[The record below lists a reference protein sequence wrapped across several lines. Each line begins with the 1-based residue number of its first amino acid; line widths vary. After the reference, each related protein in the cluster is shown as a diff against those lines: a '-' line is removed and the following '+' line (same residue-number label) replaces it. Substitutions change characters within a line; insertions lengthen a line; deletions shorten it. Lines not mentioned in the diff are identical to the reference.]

1 MTKKDEI
8 SAQMTGEEQEAIAGR
23 REMAEEE
30 LRVDGV
36 TKLRAPDRGGLRH
49 VTD

>member
-1 MTKKDEI
+1 MKCRK
-8 SAQMTGEEQEAIAGR
+8 QMTGEEQEAIAGW
-23 REMAEEE
+23 REMAEE

-36 TKLRAPDRGGLRH
+36 TKLRAPDRGGLRP